1 MDPMFVEDSGKGD
14 AVLLLHGTPS
24 PAADW
29 ASVAGALAGR
39 FRVLVPELPGYGR
52 SPMLADSSME
62 NVGGAIAAMLADRG
76 IDQLHAI
83 VGYSTGA
90 YRAFDLLLRHRLPTK
105 LVVSLAGIA
114 NFDAAARA
122 MRQQFA
128 EALAADPAFID
139 SEAVRD
145 AMRELMLSPRWRKEH
160 PEDEARVIHWPR
172 TTSSPALAAELHAL
186 AISRDLRPEL
196 PRIEAF
202 VYARVGDADVGAPP
216 PSSREIIDAVP
227 RGELDI
233 VPGCGHG
240 LLIEDLAATTEAIVA
255 RVNAHG

>member
-1 MDPMFVEDSGKGD
+1 MLVEDSGKGD

-29 ASVAGALAGR
+29 GPITRELTSR
-39 FRVLVPELPGYGR
+39 FRVLVPNLPGYGG
-52 SPMLADSSME
+52 SPTLSDSSME
-62 NVGGAIAAMLADRG
+62 SVGDAIATMLAERSIDR
-76 IDQLHAI
+76 LRAV

-90 YRAFDLLLRHRLPTK
+90 YRAFDLLLRHRIPTK

-114 NFDAAARA
+114 NFDAAGRA

-128 EALAADPAFID
+128 DALAADPSFID
-139 SEAVRD
+139 SEPVRD
-145 AMRELMLSPRWRKEH
+145 AMRDLMLSPRWRAEH
-160 PEDEARVIHWPR
+160 SDDEVRVMNWPR
-172 TTSSPALAAELHAL
+172 TTTAAALAAELHAL
-186 AISRDLRPEL
+186 AVSRDLRPDL
-196 PRIEAF
+196 PRLDAF

-216 PSSREIIDAVP
+216 QCSRDIIDAVP

-240 LLIEDLAATTEAIVA
+240 LLIEDLAATTDAIVA
-255 RVNAHG
+255 RVMACG